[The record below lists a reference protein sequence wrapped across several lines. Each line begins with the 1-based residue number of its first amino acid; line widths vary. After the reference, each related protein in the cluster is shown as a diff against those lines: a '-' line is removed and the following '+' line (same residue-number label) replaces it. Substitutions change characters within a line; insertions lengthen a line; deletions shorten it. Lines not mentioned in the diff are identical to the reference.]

1 MADIIRTAT
10 ATWQGDLKSGGG
22 TTSTTSGALKDTKIS
37 FTTRFENTPGANP
50 EELIAAAEASCY
62 SMALSSNL
70 SKAGFIPTSINTKAT
85 LTMATEGGFK
95 ITAIHLDTEVTA
107 PGISVEKF
115 AEVAEATKEGC
126 PVSTLLKPGLQ
137 SLTLSAKLVA

>member
-10 ATWQGDLKSGGG
+10 ATWQGDLRSGGG

-50 EELIAAAEASCY
+50 EELVAAAEASCF

-70 SKAGFIPTSINTKAT
+70 SKAGFVPTAINTKAT

-95 ITAIHLDTEVTA
+95 IIGIHLDTEVTA
-107 PGISVEKF
+107 PGIGADKF
-115 AEVAEATKEGC
+115 AEIAEATKEGC

-137 SLTLSAKLVA
+137 SLTLSAKLAA

>member
-50 EELIAAAEASCY
+50 EELIAAAEASCF

-70 SKAGFIPTSINTKAT
+70 SKAGFVPTSINTTAT
-85 LTMATEGGFK
+85 LTMATAGGFK
-95 ITAIHLDTEVTA
+95 ITGIHLDTEVTV
-107 PGISVEKF
+107 PGISAEKF

>member
-1 MADIIRTAT
+1 MADIHRTAT
-10 ATWQGDLKSGGG
+10 ATWQGDVKSGFG
-22 TTSTTSGALKDTKIS
+22 TTSTTSGALKNTKITFS
-37 FTTRFENTPGANP
+37 ARFESAPGANP

-70 SKAGFIPTSINTKAT
+70 GKAGFTPTSINTKAT
-85 LTMATEGGFK
+85 LTMATEGGFR
-95 ITAIHLDTEVTA
+95 ITAIHLDTEAKV
-107 PGISVEKF
+107 PSISAEKF

-126 PVSTLLKPGLQ
+126 PVSKLLKPGLQ

>member
-50 EELIAAAEASCY
+50 EELIAAAEASCF

-70 SKAGFIPTSINTKAT
+70 SKAGFVPTSINTTAT
-85 LTMATEGGFK
+85 LTMATAGGFK
-95 ITAIHLDTEVTA
+95 ITGIHLDTEVTA
-107 PGISVEKF
+107 PGISAEKF
-115 AEVAEATKEGC
+115 TEVAEATKEGC

>member
-50 EELIAAAEASCY
+50 EELIAAAEASCF

-70 SKAGFIPTSINTKAT
+70 SKAGFVPTSINTTAT
-85 LTMATEGGFK
+85 LTMATAGGFK
-95 ITAIHLDTEVTA
+95 ITGIHLDTEVTA
-107 PGISVEKF
+107 PGISAEKF

>member
-22 TTSTTSGALKDTKIS
+22 TTSTTSGALQDTKIS

-50 EELIAAAEASCY
+50 EELIAAAEASCF

-70 SKAGFIPTSINTKAT
+70 SKAGFVPTAINTKAT
-85 LTMATEGGFK
+85 LTMATAGGFK
-95 ITAIHLDTEVTA
+95 ITGIHLDTEVTA
-107 PGISVEKF
+107 PGIGAEKF

-137 SLTLSAKLVA
+137 SLTLSAKLV